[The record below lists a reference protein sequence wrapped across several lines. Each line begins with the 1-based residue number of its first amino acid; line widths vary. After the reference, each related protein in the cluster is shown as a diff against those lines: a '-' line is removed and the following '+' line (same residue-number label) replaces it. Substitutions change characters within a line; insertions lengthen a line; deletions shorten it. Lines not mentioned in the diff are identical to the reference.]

1 MEVGLCQLNLFMP
14 WGKGQRRDMMRWSGW
29 NLRVRAKP
37 LPLADKWFS
46 VDCQIP
52 HEYNS
57 VELQGCLEAFFFEAC

>member
-1 MEVGLCQLNLFMP
+1 M
-14 WGKGQRRDMMRWSGW
+14 RRSEW